1 MAKSHSSKGSTF
13 LATFDKLGNL
23 VGWVRSHGNF
33 YQKNLIKLV
42 FFFFLTSLFLHSK
55 ESPWKEAI
63 LCAWHFDQEVGVC
76 VQYKCVPYLE
86 TNGDGLEVQSGEK
99 KSGETETTAAGVG

>member
-13 LATFDKLGNL
+13 LATFNKLGNL

-42 FFFFLTSLFLHSK
+42 VFFFFNFLVPSLK
-55 ESPWKEAI
+55 GESLERRHT
-63 LCAWHFDQEVGVC
+63 LCLAFRPGSGC

-86 TNGDGLEVQSGEK
+86 TNGDGLEV
-99 KSGETETTAAGVG
+99 

>member
-42 FFFFLTSLFLHSK
+42 VFFFFLLPCSFTPRRVLGKKAYFVLGISIRKWACVCSTSVYRIWRQT
-55 ESPWKEAI
+55 EMGWKYGA
-63 LCAWHFDQEVGVC
+63 
-76 VQYKCVPYLE
+76 
-86 TNGDGLEVQSGEK
+86 EK
-99 KSGETETTAAGVG
+99 KKAERLRPQLQG